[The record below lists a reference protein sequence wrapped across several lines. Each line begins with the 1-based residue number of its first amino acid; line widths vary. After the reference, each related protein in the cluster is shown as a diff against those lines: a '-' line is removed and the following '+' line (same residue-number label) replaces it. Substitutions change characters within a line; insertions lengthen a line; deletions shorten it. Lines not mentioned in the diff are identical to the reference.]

1 MSDAVKAQVRAATP
15 SASSWVSANAGSGKT
30 RVLTDRV
37 ARLLLAGT
45 EPQKIL
51 CLTYTKAAAAEM
63 QNRLFR
69 TLGAWSMLDDGA
81 LQGRAPARWASLR
94 RRSRRAQLA
103 RARTLFARAL
113 ETPGGLKIQTIHAFC
128 EALLRRFPLEA
139 EVAPGFGV
147 LEDRQARALREAVL
161 DSFATDAPAD
171 FAAMARQMPGDDPD
185 PLLLEIAQHRAAFV
199 DAFDAD
205 ALAAMLGAT
214 GEDPAAL
221 AARVLLPGD
230 EALLGSLVPIL
241 AASGVSDCKAGNRL
255 AEALANADPS
265 RRLEN
270 LESVFLTGDGTAEPF
285 SAKIGKF
292 PTNAVRA
299 KHPALMPGLEAL
311 MRRVEAARAPRLA
324 NAALIR
330 SGQLNHFA
338 RAWRSAYGA
347 RKQAAGLL
355 DFDDLIDLAVA
366 LLKRPG
372 TAAWVLW
379 RLDGGLDHIL
389 VDEAQDT
396 SPAQWQVINAL
407 SEEFFAGAGARAV
420 ERTIF
425 VVGDEKQS
433 IYSFQGADP
442 REFGDKAKHYTKV
455 LADIDLEL
463 QHCALLH
470 SFRSAQPILAL
481 VDAVFGGVAKDGL
494 SGAVAHHAFKPE
506 KPGRVELWP
515 FLPKPE
521 KPDELPWDH
530 PVDARAVDDP
540 LHILA
545 DRIAGTISGWLTSG
559 RTVPGEE
566 RAIRPGDVMIL
577 VQRRSELFDAI
588 IRALK
593 RARVPVAGA
602 DLLRIGGELA
612 VNDLLAALR
621 FAATPD
627 DDLSL
632 AAFLRSPLGGVSE
645 RELFELAHP
654 RTGTL
659 WQALREAPAGRWPE
673 ARAILED
680 LRQRVDFQRPFEL
693 LARIL
698 VRHGGRRK
706 LVARLG
712 PEAEDGIDALVD
724 QALAYESVEAPSV
737 TGFLDWF
744 DRDEVKVKRRSDEGA
759 DQVRVMTVHG
769 AKGLEAPIVILPDTA
784 ARSDAANPPQIMRLA
799 NGQPVWKVASNLAP
813 PAFREAEEERRKLIR
828 LESRRLLYVGL
839 TRAKSW
845 LIVCG
850 AGQPATPKRESW
862 YDLVANALDTLEP
875 VAEPGPDGDVLVLS
889 HNWIADVAPAPA
901 APAVASALADWTRRP
916 AGAPATERPALS
928 PSGLG
933 GAHVLAGEA
942 AGGLDEAA
950 AKARGTALHR
960 LLEHLHGRPAG
971 DRLGLAA
978 RLLPREPALE
988 ELVAEASALL
998 DAPELGFVF
1007 GAGSMAEVEVTAPL
1021 KALGGARILGRLD
1034 RLVVG
1039 PERVLAIDFKSH
1051 RSGAGDAG
1059 AGAGGHPAP
1068 DGRVS
1073 RRAGR
1078 DLAGPPDRDG
1088 DPVDADGSADAAAGR
1103 SADRRAGP
1111 CGQAG
1116 SGGVQLLDQRFTRGK
1131 GKARRVSGVGAG
1143 ALDRPHPRTYLTSQ
1157 LEFILEAS
1165 EWRRSRLPTRRSRAR
1180 CSTRASRSWWI
1191 SGRSGAAPAR

>member
-1 MSDAVKAQVRAATP
+1 MVSAAVEAQVKAARPQ
-15 SASSWVSANAGSGKT
+15 ASSWVSANAGSGKT

-63 QNRLFR
+63 QNRLFK
-69 TLGAWSMLDDGA
+69 TLGAWSMRDDAALREA
-81 LQGRAPARWASLR
+81 LQTLGEPAAAIPE
-94 RRSRRAQLA
+94 AQLA

-139 EVAPGFGV
+139 GVAPGFGV

-171 FAAMARQMPGDDPD
+171 FAALARQMPADDPD
-185 PLLLEIAQHRAAFV
+185 PLLLEIAQHRAAF
-199 DAFDAD
+199 AGPFDAD
-205 ALAAMLGAT
+205 ALARVLGAT
-214 GEDPAAL
+214 GEAPAAL
-221 AARVLLPGD
+221 AARVLPAED
-230 EALLGSLVPIL
+230 AALLGRLVPIL
-241 AASGVSDCKAGNRL
+241 RASGKTDARAATCIAD
-255 AEALANADPS
+255 ALASADPS
-265 RRLEN
+265 IRLEK
-270 LESVFLTGDGTAEPF
+270 LESVLLTGDGAGEPY
-285 SAKIGKF
+285 SAKVGKF
-292 PTNAVRA
+292 PTKPVRA
-299 KHPALMPGLEAL
+299 AHPALMPALDAL
-311 MRRVEAARAPRLA
+311 MQRVEAERGSRLA
-324 NAALIR
+324 NAALLR

-338 RAWRSAYGA
+338 RAWRAAYGA

-396 SPAQWQVINAL
+396 SPAQWQVIQAL

-442 REFGDKAKHYTKV
+442 REFGDKARHYAQV
-455 LADIDLEL
+455 LAEIDLEL
-463 QHCALLH
+463 QRCELLH
-470 SFRSAQPILAL
+470 SFRSAGPILAL
-481 VDAVFGGVAKDGL
+481 VDAVFGGVAGDGL
-494 SGAVAHHAFKPE
+494 TSAVAHHAFKPE

-521 KPDELPWDH
+521 RPEELAWDE
-530 PVDARAVDDP
+530 PVDAKAADDP
-540 LHILA
+540 VRVLA
-545 DRIAGTISGWLTSG
+545 RRIAGTVAGWLADG
-559 RTVPGEE
+559 RSLPGEE

-588 IRALK
+588 IRELK
-593 RARVPVAGA
+593 RAGVPVAGA
-602 DLLRIGGELA
+602 DLMRIGGELA

-621 FAATPD
+621 FAATPG

-632 AAFLRSPLGGVSE
+632 AAFLRSPLGGMSE
-645 RELFELAHP
+645 RALFELAHP
-654 RTGTL
+654 RQGML

-680 LRQRVDFQRPFEL
+680 LRRRADYLRPFEL
-693 LARIL
+693 LERIL
-698 VRHGGRRK
+698 IRHGGRRR

-784 ARSDAANPPQIMRLA
+784 VRYDGANPPQILRLA
-799 NGQPVWKVASNLAP
+799 DGQPVWKVRSEVAP
-813 PAFREAEEERRKLIR
+813 QAFLDAETARRELVRF
-828 LESRRLLYVGL
+828 ESRRLLYVGL

-850 AGQPATPKRESW
+850 AGVPATEKGESW
-862 YDLVANALDTLEP
+862 HELVATALAGLP
-875 VAEPGPDGDVLVLS
+875 HAVEPGPDGDVLVLS
-889 HNWIADVAPAPA
+889 HNWDAGPATPDA
-901 APAVASALADWTRRP
+901 AAAAAVGPLPEWTRRP
-916 AGAPATERPALS
+916 AGLPAVARPPVS

-933 GAHVLAGEA
+933 GVHVLAGEV

-950 AKARGTALHR
+950 AKARGTAVHR
-960 LLEHLHGRPAG
+960 LLEHLHGRPVA
-971 DRLGLAA
+971 DRARLAA
-978 RLLPREPALE
+978 RLLPGEPALE
-988 ELVAEASALL
+988 ELLAEAAALL
-998 DAPELGFVF
+998 DAPELGVVF
-1007 GAGSMAEVEVTAPL
+1007 GAGSLAEVEVTAPL
-1021 KALGGARILGRLD
+1021 AALGGGRILGRLD

-1039 PERVLAIDFKSH
+1039 PERVLAVDFKSH
-1051 RSGAGDAG
+1051 RTVPGTPDRVPEGILRQMAAYRDALAAIWPDRRVEAAILWTRTARLMPLPDALMTAALARAG
-1059 AGAGGHPAP
+1059 A
-1068 DGRVS
+1068 
-1073 RRAGR
+1073 
-1078 DLAGPPDRDG
+1078 
-1088 DPVDADGSADAAAGR
+1088 PV
-1103 SADRRAGP
+1103 
-1111 CGQAG
+1111 Q
-1116 SGGVQLLDQRFTRGK
+1116 V
-1131 GKARRVSGVGAG
+1131 
-1143 ALDRPHPRTYLTSQ
+1143 
-1157 LEFILEAS
+1157 EFAF
-1165 EWRRSRLPTRRSRAR
+1165 
-1180 CSTRASRSWWI
+1180 
-1191 SGRSGAAPAR
+1191 